1 MSRKTGF
8 FFFFF
13 FFSFFFQCIRNFSQT
28 ARLLFLA
35 LKRTVTKRY
44 ESRMLFFFLV
54 FFFFFSSRTWC
65 SRDLNFV
72 IFLWHKECF
81 YSPWNTLRLKF
92 FSPCGLQHI
101 QNAVQLY
108 FVCQMWSWVFLQM
121 SYVPSETW
129 ICVCVTWTV
138 SQFMLGLMSRCPPY
152 PRNKRKQIPVPHQQP
167 TKVMIVLNKITCLI
181 FFSFLSIRSTL

>member
-13 FFSFFFQCIRNFSQT
+13 FFSVHLELFTNSKTALFSVET
-28 ARLLFLA
+28 YSN
-35 LKRTVTKRY
+35 TEVW
-44 ESRMLFFFLV
+44 ESFFFLS
-54 FFFFFSSRTWC
+54 FFFFFFFFSLSLSSRTWC

-81 YSPWNTLRLKF
+81 YSPWSTLRLKF

-152 PRNKRKQIPVPHQQP
+152 PRSKRKQIPIPHQQP

-181 FFSFLSIRSTL
+181 FSFLF